1 MAKKGVKMKSLST
14 NVRYIKAKQRGT
26 HVLLTALWHLAP
38 NATKNIILK
47 GEKRCEIIKAL

>member
-1 MAKKGVKMKSLST
+1 MAKKIVKMKPIST

-26 HVLLTALWHLAP
+26 HVLLSALWHLAP

-47 GEKRCEIIKAL
+47 GE